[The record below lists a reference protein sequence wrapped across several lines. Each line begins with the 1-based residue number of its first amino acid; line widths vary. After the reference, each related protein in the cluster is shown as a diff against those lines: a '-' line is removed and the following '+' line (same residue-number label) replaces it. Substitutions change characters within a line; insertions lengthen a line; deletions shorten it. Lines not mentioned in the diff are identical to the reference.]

1 MTPYLNIPLL
11 RNVQTTRRHSRRVV
25 WFLVI
30 CAMASGALLWRLTD
44 LFFMQNSIFDATP
57 EHAVAMVRFHPS
69 QKTWGDLLSLLDQTP
84 LISNRPLTVSD
95 IQPFIKGEFAVFFD
109 NQGNKSLAIKSSEKS
124 LPRDLLDSLGITVQ
138 KIHGNL
144 FLLSETLMPI
154 GNEKKNI
161 QNKGAFFFFNL
172 IGSFA
177 LKTEE
182 NEWILGP
189 ISLKNNEVNVSLP
202 SRGEITNSKIITP
215 QNTIASLSIQGW
227 TFSDSETI
235 SSSINK
241 LTGFEENFLAFI
253 SNEKQAN
260 IILVKNSEE
269 NGISYLFS
277 AVPTKTKEEMI
288 RFLKQAVALYEPNI
302 DRWTLK
308 DGSIASELRADPSNI
323 SYEEVN
329 VSGSPLVHFSTQNNS
344 DLYFYQGK
352 DDFFISDSESLASA
366 FLNEDTSKINGICF
380 VNLEL
385 ARVFLQNK
393 TFFSMEYIPMS
404 LLNKNRVFEAEIQG
418 NNIVFTIKN

>member
-1 MTPYLNIPLL
+1 MTLYLNIPLL
-11 RNVQTTRRHSRRVV
+11 RNTKTTRRHSRRVV
-25 WFLVI
+25 WFFVLCVVLG
-30 CAMASGALLWRLTD
+30 SVLFWRLTD
-44 LFFMQNSIFDATP
+44 LFLTQNSVFDAAP
-57 EHAVAMVRFHPS
+57 EHAIAMVRFHSS
-69 QKTWGDLLSLLDQTP
+69 QKTRGELLSLLDQTP
-84 LISNRPLTVSD
+84 LISNRPLTISD
-95 IQPFIKGEFAVFFD
+95 IQPFIKGEFAIFID
-109 NQGNKSLAIKSSEKS
+109 DQGGKSLAIKASEKD
-124 LPRDLLDSLGITVQ
+124 LPKDLLDTLGITIQ
-138 KIHGNL
+138 KIHKNL

-154 GNEKKNI
+154 GNEKKNV
-161 QNKGAFFFFNL
+161 QNKNAFFSFHL

-182 NEWILGP
+182 NNWIHGP
-189 ISLKNNEVNVSLP
+189 VSLKNNEVNVSLP
-202 SRGEITNSKIITP
+202 NRGEIINSEIIVP

-227 TFSDSETI
+227 TFSDYETI
-235 SSSINK
+235 SSSVNK

-253 SNEKQAN
+253 NNEEQVN

-288 RFLKQAVALYEPNI
+288 RFLKQAVALYEPNV

-308 DGSIASELRADPSNI
+308 DGSIASELKADPSNI

-329 VSGSPLVHFSTQNNS
+329 ILGSSLVHFSTQNNG

-366 FLNEDTSKINGICF
+366 FLNEETNKMNGICF

-385 ARVFLQNK
+385 ARVFLQNQ
-393 TFFSMEYIPMS
+393 TFFSVEYIPMS
-404 LLNKNRVFEAEIQG
+404 LLNKNRVFETKIKG
-418 NNIVFTIKN
+418 DGIIFTIRN